1 MPEMSTDNQAL
12 PPAPITVPGNYVI
25 DLTGPGSHT
34 LVRKA
39 GVGSLSIGPK
49 ELKQPAELLV
59 AADERMNW
67 SVFEPFATPAGSP
80 WPRYLRYTGGD
91 TGFLEWAEQRPIEEM
106 SWTPVLPEAAELD
119 ASRADIYGLNI
130 TMSLQSGGL
139 LRMKLPEKLYRLSLS
154 GDLTRFSASGHL
166 PDYLALVPDTSRRK
180 SDAPY
185 RLPDLGVLNGVTTL
199 ALNSPP
205 LGQPI
210 SLAGLEQFPNLE
222 SLSLWGSFCDLD
234 ALARLTGLTSLE
246 LRFMPELDG
255 LPSLEAW
262 PLLDQFI
269 AFNVEEAGGKR
280 LRQQMK
286 ARAKVRPWD
295 KYASVSQL
303 RKPEWW
309 LSEYGR
315 PFSAWP
321 KRLAKLANE
330 AYDAAEAAM
339 AEARNLEEAEAA
351 ITAFTLRFNSLKGV
365 ETSERED
372 LGEAVWQLSQSEH
385 QIGQPITEELAQ
397 GWFDAARDY

>member
-1 MPEMSTDNQAL
+1 MSKDNQSL
-12 PPAPITVPGNYVI
+12 PPAPITEPGNYVI

-39 GVGSLSIGPK
+39 GVGSLSIGPRESK
-49 ELKQPAELLV
+49 PPAEVLV
-59 AADERMNW
+59 AADERINW

-80 WPRYLRYTGGD
+80 WPRYISYTGGD
-91 TGFLEWAEQRPIEEM
+91 TGFLEWAEQRPIENI
-106 SWTPVLPEAAELD
+106 SWTPVLPEAASLD
-119 ASRADIYGLNI
+119 GSRADIYTLGIKLGPLVN
-130 TMSLQSGGL
+130 GGL
-139 LRMKLPEKLYRLSLS
+139 SLVLPEKLYNLSLS
-154 GDLTRFSASGHL
+154 GDLTLFSASGHL
-166 PDYLALVPDTSRRK
+166 PAYLALVPDTSRRK

-185 RLPDLGVLNGVTTL
+185 RLPDLGMLHEVTTL
-199 ALNSPP
+199 ALNNPP
-205 LGQPI
+205 LGQPV

-222 SLSLWGSFCDLD
+222 SLSLWGSFCDLE

-255 LPSLEAW
+255 LPSLDTW
-262 PLLDQFI
+262 PLLDRFI

-295 KYASVSQL
+295 EYASVSQL

-309 LSEYGR
+309 ASEYGR

-330 AYDAAEAAM
+330 AYDAAQAAL
-339 AEARNLEEAEAA
+339 AEARSLEEAEAA
-351 ITAFTLRFNSLKGV
+351 ITAFTLRFNSLKGI
-365 ETSERED
+365 ETTERED

-385 QIGQPITEELAQ
+385 QLGQPITEEAAQ

>member
-1 MPEMSTDNQAL
+1 MSTDNQAL
-12 PPAPITVPGNYVI
+12 PPAPITEPGRYVL

-34 LVRKA
+34 LDRKP
-39 GVGSLSIGPK
+39 GMGSLSIGPMESK
-49 ELKQPAELLV
+49 PQAEMLV
-59 AADERMNW
+59 AADERINW

-80 WPRYLRYTGGD
+80 WPRYLSYTGVD
-91 TGFLEWAEQRPIEEM
+91 TGFLEWAERRPIESI
-106 SWTPVLPEAAELD
+106 SWTPVLPEAAEMD

-130 TMSLQSGGL
+130 TMSQQSGGL
-139 LRMKLPEKLYRLSLS
+139 LRMKLPDKLYNLSLS
-154 GDLTRFSASGHL
+154 GDLTRISASGHL
-166 PDYLALVPDTSRRK
+166 PTTLALVPDMSRRR

-185 RLPDLGVLNGVTTL
+185 RLPDLGELQGVTNLT
-199 ALNSPP
+199 LNSPP

-210 SLAGLEQFPNLE
+210 SLAGLGQFPNLE

-255 LPSLEAW
+255 LPSLDTW
-262 PLLDQFI
+262 PLLDRFI

-286 ARAKVRPWD
+286 ARAKMRPWD
-295 KYASVSQL
+295 EYASVSQL

-309 LSEYGR
+309 VSEYGR

-330 AYDAAEAAM
+330 AYDAAQAAM

-351 ITAFTLRFNSLKGV
+351 ITAFTLRFNSLKGI
-365 ETSERED
+365 ETTERED

-385 QIGQPITEELAQ
+385 QLGQPITEEAAQ

>member
-1 MPEMSTDNQAL
+1 MSTDNQAL
-12 PPAPITVPGNYVI
+12 PPAPITEPGRYVL

-34 LVRKA
+34 LDRKP
-39 GVGSLSIGPK
+39 GMGSLSIGPRESK
-49 ELKQPAELLV
+49 PPAEVLV

-80 WPRYLRYTGGD
+80 WPRYLSYTGGD
-91 TGFLEWAEQRPIEEM
+91 AGFLEWAERRPIETI
-106 SWTPVLPEAAELD
+106 SWTPVLPEGASLD
-119 ASRADIYGLNI
+119 GSRADIYTLGIKLGPLANGQL
-130 TMSLQSGGL
+130 SLV
-139 LRMKLPEKLYRLSLS
+139 LPDKLYNLSLS

-166 PDYLALVPDTSRRK
+166 PTTLALVPNMSRRR

-185 RLPDLGVLNGVTTL
+185 RLPDLGELQGVTHLT
-199 ALNSPP
+199 LNSPP

-210 SLAGLEQFPNLE
+210 SLDGLEQFPNLE

-234 ALARLTGLTSLE
+234 ALARLMGLTSLE
-246 LRFMPELDG
+246 LRFMPELEG
-255 LPSLEAW
+255 LPSLDTW
-262 PLLDQFI
+262 PLLDRFI
-269 AFNVEEAGGKR
+269 AYNVEEAVGKR

-295 KYASVSQL
+295 DYASISQL

-309 LSEYGR
+309 QSEYGR

-330 AYDAAEAAM
+330 AYDTAQSAI

-351 ITAFTLRFNSLKGV
+351 ITAFTLRFNSLKGI
-365 ETSERED
+365 ETTERED

-385 QIGQPITEELAQ
+385 QIGQPITEEVAQ

>member
-1 MPEMSTDNQAL
+1 MSTDNQAL
-12 PPAPITVPGNYVI
+12 PPAPITEPGNYVI

-39 GVGSLSIGPK
+39 GVGSLSIGPRESK
-49 ELKQPAELLV
+49 PPAEVLV
-59 AADERMNW
+59 AADERINW

-80 WPRYLRYTGGD
+80 WPRYISYTGGD
-91 TGFLEWAEQRPIEEM
+91 TGFLEWAEQRPIENI
-106 SWTPVLPEAAELD
+106 SWTPVLPEAASLD
-119 ASRADIYGLNI
+119 GSRADIYTLGIKLGPLVNGEL
-130 TMSLQSGGL
+130 SLV
-139 LRMKLPEKLYRLSLS
+139 LPEKLYNLSLS
-154 GDLTRFSASGHL
+154 GDLTRISASGHL
-166 PDYLALVPDTSRRK
+166 PTTLALIPDTSRRK

-185 RLPDLGVLNGVTTL
+185 RLPELGELQGVTNLT
-199 ALNSPP
+199 LNSPP

-210 SLAGLEQFPNLE
+210 SLDGLERFPNLE
-222 SLSLWGSFCDLD
+222 SLSLWGSFCDLE

-255 LPSLEAW
+255 LPSLDTW
-262 PLLDQFI
+262 PLLDRFI

-295 KYASVSQL
+295 EYASVSQL

-309 LSEYGR
+309 ASEYGR

-330 AYDAAEAAM
+330 AYDAAQAAL
-339 AEARNLEEAEAA
+339 AEARSLEEAEAA
-351 ITAFTLRFNSLKGV
+351 ITAFTLRFNSLMGI
-365 ETSERED
+365 ETTERED

-385 QIGQPITEELAQ
+385 QIGQPITEEAAQ